1 MTPSLTPKR
10 QPSCPYCKRAMDE
23 GFVIDR
29 GHHSSANVQQ
39 WAEGEPVKHWFHGI
53 QAKSKERKEVR
64 SYRCP
69 DCGLLQDYA
78 L

>member
-1 MTPSLTPKR
+1 MTENPRPIRTPN
-10 QPSCPYCKRAMDE
+10 CPYCRVDMDE

-29 GHHSSANVQQ
+29 GHHNSGDAQT
-39 WAEGEPVKHWFHGI
+39 WAKGVPVKHWFFGLRMDKAS
-53 QAKSKERKEVR
+53 QKSVR

-69 DCGLLQDYA
+69 KCGLLQDYA